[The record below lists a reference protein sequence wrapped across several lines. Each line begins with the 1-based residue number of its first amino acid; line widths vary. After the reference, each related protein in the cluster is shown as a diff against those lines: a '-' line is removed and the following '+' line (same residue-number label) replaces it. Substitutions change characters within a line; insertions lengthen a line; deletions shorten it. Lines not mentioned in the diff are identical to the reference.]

1 MQRNEVR
8 IAKRE
13 NGSIERR
20 LGYNV
25 WTGFGRA
32 HLARLVAEGGP
43 DERPRFL
50 RLGVGGRHSQPLSS
64 VGELGDAYPVGE
76 DPLAT
81 DGRSYDARF
90 PVEISTLERPVRVS
104 GSAAAYPGSPGDV
117 WATSAKMLA
126 LDLDSLSL
134 TYLFRLSGAQGDLSY
149 APFSFVPLTEVGLAL
164 ADTDVEAPYEPV
176 VAYFG
181 FPAITVT
188 PLTEELTIE
197 WRVRF

>member
-64 VGELGDAYPVGE
+64 VGELGDAFPVGE

-90 PVEISTLERPVRVS
+90 PVEISTLERPVHVS

-149 APFSFVPLTEVGLAL
+149 GPLSSVPLTEIGLAL

-188 PLTEELTIE
+188 PLPEQLTIE